1 MRSGSRSEATWRGW
15 VDRGDAASR
24 PVTSARLSSSA
35 RPRNRLFPKT
45 RSWFALDAPLELL
58 SPLSVL
64 RVLFAV
70 ATVAWPLIG
79 LTGTDVRRAGVVA
92 VSVATAAIWVSLLS
106 VRKVDA
112 RMSGLLA
119 TWWAVAVV
127 VLVWCSHGTGPS
139 LAFTLFLAPIMVF
152 VALFLG
158 NRAVVA
164 ALAGSAAALGLV
176 LVSSDGVGRSVL
188 VAVSGILALST
199 APAAVLVLSRS
210 ARRHDTVDPDTGLP
224 NGFGLAQQLAAQ
236 KRTTFVVATV
246 VLDGIG
252 DAREALGYQ
261 VGTEL
266 LRRAVED
273 LGQVLPSESV
283 IGRVDGDELVVTMAL
298 LGVTGEPGHGPEG
311 AGAGSG
317 SRAGAGAGPGSGAGP
332 VEVPPDVVQR
342 GRALA
347 EDLVRAVSAGRYLVG
362 DIEVTLRAHVGLS
375 NAPWDGTD
383 VAELV
388 RRASLSAHHALE
400 RGLPVLS
407 WDESQGALTAEDLA
421 LLGDLRLAPERG
433 ELVLHFQPQIAPA
446 SGLARSVEAL
456 LRWNSPVHGAVSPGR
471 FIPLAERTGL
481 IDRLTLWVVVEAL
494 DAQVRWRESGLELPV
509 SVNVSPKSLPVPDLA
524 TWIMNELAVRDLPAS
539 ALTVEVTETAVADP
553 EQAAEVLRPL
563 YDHGIRISID
573 DFGTGFT
580 SLAALPTLPLDE
592 LKVDQC
598 FVMRSMTS
606 TADRAI
612 VRTVA
617 ELGHRLGLEV
627 VAEGVETA
635 EIALLLGEMGIDL
648 LQGYHF
654 ARPLPEDEVLG
665 FVLSSGG
672 VDPGGDLAV
681 PGGTGVTA
689 ALATPA
695 SPAVAPVPARMIT
708 RAPAEP
714 DGAGSRPGSRSGV

>member
-1 MRSGSRSEATWRGW
+1 MGSGSGREATWRGW
-15 VDRGDAASR
+15 VDRGQATVHS
-24 PVTSARLSSSA
+24 VTSARLGSTA

-70 ATVAWPLIG
+70 ATVTWPLIG
-79 LTGTDVRRAGVVA
+79 LTAPDTRTLGVVA
-92 VSVATAAIWVSLLS
+92 TSAATAAIWVALLS
-106 VRKVDA
+106 VRKIDV

-119 TWWAVAVV
+119 TWWTVSVS

-139 LAFTLFLAPIMVF
+139 LAFVFFLAPMAVF

-158 NRAVVA
+158 NRAVVVA
-164 ALAGSAAALGLV
+164 LVGAAASLGVALAA
-176 LVSSDGVGRSVL
+176 SDGVGRGLL
-188 VAVSGILALST
+188 VAGSGVLALST
-199 APAAVLVLSRS
+199 APAAVLVLGRS

-224 NGFGLAQQLAAQ
+224 NGFGLAQQLAARE
-236 KRTTFVVATV
+236 RTTFVVASV

-261 VGTEL
+261 VGSEL

-273 LGQVLPSESV
+273 LGQVLPPESV
-283 IGRVDGDELVVTMAL
+283 IGRVDGDELVVTVPL
-298 LGVTGEPGHGPEG
+298 LTATDTADADADAAGVPAP
-311 AGAGSG
+311 AV
-317 SRAGAGAGPGSGAGP
+317 R
-332 VEVPPDVVQR
+332 R

-347 EDLVRAVSAGRYLVG
+347 DELVRAISAGRYLVG

-375 NAPWDGTD
+375 TAPWDGTD

-388 RRASLSAHHALE
+388 RRASLSAHHALA
-400 RGLPVLS
+400 RGVPILS

-433 ELVLHFQPQIAPA
+433 ELALYFQPQIAQS
-446 SGLARSVEAL
+446 SGRTRAVEAL
-456 LRWNSPVHGAVSPGR
+456 LRWNSPIHGSVSPGR

-481 IDRLTLWVVVEAL
+481 VDRLTLWVVGEAL
-494 DAQVRWRESGLELPV
+494 DAQVRWRTAGFDLPV

-524 TWIMNELAVRDLPAS
+524 GWIINELAVRHLPAS
-539 ALTVEVTETAVADP
+539 SLTVEVTETAVADP
-553 EQAAEVLRPL
+553 EQAAAVLRPL

-598 FVMRSMTS
+598 FVMRSVTS

-612 VRTVA
+612 VRTVT

-627 VAEGVETA
+627 VAEGVENA
-635 EIALLLGEMGIDL
+635 SIAALLGEMGIDL

-654 ARPLPEDEVLG
+654 AKPLPESELLP
-665 FVLSSGG
+665 FVRTTGG
-672 VDPGGDLAV
+672 VDPGSDLA
-681 PGGTGVTA
+681 GGGAPA
-689 ALATPA
+689 APPV
-695 SPAVAPVPARMIT
+695 SPLRMIT
-708 RAPAEP
+708 RETVDPVDQ
-714 DGAGSRPGSRSGV
+714 DGAGSRPGFRSGV